1 MDVVFY
7 KGHKMKKVGFCAVA
21 GSGMSALAQ
30 VLKSQG
36 CEVYGSD
43 RSFDQGKE
51 QKIKQSLT
59 EIGIKIYPQDG
70 SMFENNL
77 EVLYTSTAVES
88 TIPDVK
94 KALEL
99 GVPVKRRSDLLA
111 EIFSSYPKGI
121 AVGGT
126 SGKST
131 LTAMIGYILDRTG
144 LKPTVINGAGM
155 QNYKG
160 CKGLPNVVVN
170 NSDICVIEA
179 DESDGSIEK
188 YTPYI
193 AVVNNISL
201 DHKTLE
207 ELEILFGAFAER
219 AKFGAILNLDC
230 SHCKKLLSKNKN
242 VKTFAIDDKNAD
254 FYFSE
259 IEATATGT
267 NYQFKGQ
274 RYSLSL
280 IGRFNVAN
288 AAAAVA
294 TCSMLGVEPQ
304 KACEILQSFA
314 GTKRRL
320 EVLGK
325 SANVTVIDDFAHNP
339 DKVAASMSALK
350 SYKGRLLIMFQPH
363 GFAPMRLMGKE
374 IIDSF
379 TKYMDSED
387 ILMMPEI
394 YFSGGTVNRDIS
406 SKDLIDYAN
415 NQHKQ
420 AIFFEKRDDLENKL
434 LSMVRTGDRVVLM
447 GARDNSITDMGY
459 RILEK
464 LK

>member
-1 MDVVFY
+1 
-7 KGHKMKKVGFCAVA
+7 MKKVGFCAVA

-30 VLKSQG
+30 ILKARG

-51 QKIKQSLT
+51 QKIRQALT
-59 EIGIKIYPQDG
+59 DTGIKIYPQDG
-70 SMFENNL
+70 SMFENNI

-88 TIPDVK
+88 SIPDVK

-99 GVPVKRRSDLLA
+99 NIPVKRRSDLLA
-111 EIFSSYPKGI
+111 EVFSSYPKGI

-131 LTAMIGYILDRTG
+131 LTAMIGYILDKAG
-144 LKPTVINGAGM
+144 LNPTVINGAGM
-155 QNYKG
+155 QNYKD

-170 NSDICVIEA
+170 DSDVCVIEA

-193 AVVNNISL
+193 SVVNNISL
-201 DHKTLE
+201 DHKSIE
-207 ELEILFGAFAER
+207 ELEILFGDFVAR

-230 SHCKKLLSKNKN
+230 PHCKKILNKCN
-242 VKTFAIDDKNAD
+242 KVSTFAIDNPKAD
-254 FYFSE
+254 FYFAD
-259 IEATATGT
+259 IEATTSGSSYEF
-267 NYQFKGQ
+267 NGKKYE
-274 RYSLSL
+274 LSL

-294 TCSMLGVEPQ
+294 ACAMAGVEPQ
-304 KACEILQSFA
+304 QACEILQSFA

-325 SANVTVIDDFAHNP
+325 TSGVTVIDDFAHNP

-379 TKYMDSED
+379 VKYMDNDD

-394 YFSGGTVNRDIS
+394 YFSGGTVSRDIS
-406 SKDLIDYAN
+406 SEDLVDYA
-415 NQHKQ
+415 KQ
-420 AIFFEKRDDLENKL
+420 KNKNAIFFTKRDDLEQKL
-434 LSMVRTGDRVVLM
+434 LAEAGEGDRIVLM